1 MPVKRILLPS
11 GLLFLWLLIFC
22 VCALFLVS
30 TSMKKS
36 SAICLFLYFYK
47 GFAQNLWKRWFFLL
61 FNDFLQNYSLQLWY
75 IFSVSWMSLIHLFSW
90 SRHFRYFQIKFNCQ
104 YLCGMDHCFSVVNF
118 FAQKNQLE
126 VDLFTLLLYSIRT
139 VQKIDFGV
147 LLLFSLKTL
156 GLFH

>member
-1 MPVKRILLPS
+1 
-11 GLLFLWLLIFC
+11 
-22 VCALFLVS
+22 
-30 TSMKKS
+30 
-36 SAICLFLYFYK
+36 
-47 GFAQNLWKRWFFLL
+47 
-61 FNDFLQNYSLQLWY
+61 
-75 IFSVSWMSLIHLFSW
+75 MSLIHLFSW